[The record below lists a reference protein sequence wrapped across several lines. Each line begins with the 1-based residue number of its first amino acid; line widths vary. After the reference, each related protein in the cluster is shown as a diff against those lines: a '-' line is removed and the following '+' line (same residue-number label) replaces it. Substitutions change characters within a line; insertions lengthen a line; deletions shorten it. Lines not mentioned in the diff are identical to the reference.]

1 MCTLHPAKHSYI
13 SERCRC
19 IAGPPDGHLPDSAD
33 QDSAATAREAHVRF
47 GESAQGI
54 PEAPPRVVTSGRR
67 RVNNARQRRKRTKLK
82 RIEENRN
89 KVVIAKFLGK
99 ERD

>member
-1 MCTLHPAKHSYI
+1 MCCKGSQRQGKSELGIKNPLTNGTKQSLTMCTLHPAKHSYI
-13 SERCRC
+13 SERCHC

-54 PEAPPRVVTSGRR
+54 PEAPPRVVPLRR
-67 RVNNARQRRKRTKLK
+67 ERRH
-82 RIEENRN
+82 
-89 KVVIAKFLGK
+89 
-99 ERD
+99 